1 MSTDIAESL
10 PKRKFAQAA
19 IANAPAT
26 TTPKGKSE
34 GGKKGGG
41 KPAAAKGGSGKGA
54 SEEGSEKRIRQAVYD
69 IRYRARRED
78 IDLKAAFSQ
87 YMSNSSLSQAERTA
101 VREKLFGKAGG
112 VSEMFANDA
121 DELAVEGVANALYK
135 VFVEKEED
143 NKEIELAY
151 LQQLSEDEA
160 NKKYKV
166 RVTDKNGRSYVRFA
180 DRAKI
185 TELRQNP
192 NIESVE
198 MTEYGEPYEG
208 ERKRGEKTARA
219 KGGGLDPVGKED
231 KDVNNDGKV
240 NKTDKY
246 LMKRRKAIGNA
257 IRTRAE
263 AYLAD
268 GTISTE
274 PKAGTKKITGKD
286 PITGGPVDNYSTG
299 AVTISPDDGSKPVRK
314 VGVYAHLELKGGA
327 LSESQ
332 KRMIEMY
339 DTKKKKDELEKK
351 DKVSSMMTK
360 DSVKKED
367 EKEEEKPDMRS
378 KYAMI
383 NIIKNKL
390 RAAGQRDPMV
400 MAVDACEET
409 VEEGIGGMVGGALKK
424 LGTKAAKV
432 TKLGQKAAVGIGGL
446 GVGVGGGKLLDDA
459 RKEGKKG
466 KKKPRQSKP
475 DYSKPLEYG
484 VGQGKALIH
493 YAPQKG
499 EPSRPKDFKLYKK
512 SMKTEE
518 RTPAQDDKSFDKM
531 RPGGSNSQYDKDGK
545 PKKKKPP
552 TGPAGGESPFKPGV
566 DNKIDPKKGKA
577 KKTVIPV
584 KVKTGATGGESQR
597 KKDILPK
604 PEKRTPFNPG
614 VKKNIDPKKG
624 TGKKTA
630 VPAYNPYG
638 KGASATPTNMA
649 PGKP

>member
-41 KPAAAKGGSGKGA
+41 KPAVAKGGSGKGA
-54 SEEGSEKRIRQAVYD
+54 SEEGAEKRIRQAVYD

-78 IDLKAAFSQ
+78 IDLKAAFAQ

-101 VREKLFGKAGG
+101 VREKLFGKTGG
-112 VSEMFANDA
+112 MTEKYINSA
-121 DELAVEGVANALYK
+121 DELAIEGVANALYK
-135 VFVEKEED
+135 VFVEKEE
-143 NKEIELAY
+143 KEMELAY
-151 LQQLSEDEA
+151 IQQLAEDEA

-198 MTEYGEPYEG
+198 MTDYGEPYEG
-208 ERKRGEKTARA
+208 ERKRGEKTAQA

-246 LMKRRKAIGNA
+246 LMKRRKAIGKA

-274 PKAGTKKITGKD
+274 PPAGSKKITGKD
-286 PITGGPVDNYSTG
+286 PVTGGPVDNYSTG
-299 AVTISPDDGSKPVRK
+299 AVKVSPDDGSKPVRK
-314 VGVYAHLELKGGA
+314 VGVYAHLELKGGS
-327 LSESQ
+327 LSEAQ
-332 KRMIEMY
+332 MKMIKMY
-339 DTKKKKDELEKK
+339 DDKKKKEEEELSKK

-400 MAVDACEET
+400 MAVDACEEK
-409 VEEGIGGMVGGALKK
+409 EEK
-424 LGTKAAKV
+424 
-432 TKLGQKAAVGIGGL
+432 
-446 GVGVGGGKLLDDA
+446 
-459 RKEGKKG
+459 
-466 KKKPRQSKP
+466 
-475 DYSKPLEYG
+475 
-484 VGQGKALIH
+484 
-493 YAPQKG
+493 
-499 EPSRPKDFKLYKK
+499 
-512 SMKTEE
+512 
-518 RTPAQDDKSFDKM
+518 
-531 RPGGSNSQYDKDGK
+531 
-545 PKKKKPP
+545 
-552 TGPAGGESPFKPGV
+552 
-566 DNKIDPKKGKA
+566 
-577 KKTVIPV
+577 
-584 KVKTGATGGESQR
+584 
-597 KKDILPK
+597 
-604 PEKRTPFNPG
+604 
-614 VKKNIDPKKG
+614 
-624 TGKKTA
+624 
-630 VPAYNPYG
+630 
-638 KGASATPTNMA
+638 
-649 PGKP
+649 

>member
-41 KPAAAKGGSGKGA
+41 KPEAAKGGSGKGA

-78 IDLKAAFSQ
+78 IDLKAAFAQ
-87 YMSNSSLSQAERTA
+87 YMSNSSLSQADRTA
-101 VREKLFGKAGG
+101 VREKIFGKAGG

-121 DELAVEGVANALYK
+121 DELAVDGVANALYK
-135 VFVEKEED
+135 VFVEKED
-143 NKEIELAY
+143 KAIELAY
-151 LQQLSEDEA
+151 LQQLDEDEA

-180 DRAKI
+180 DRTKI

-198 MTEYGEPYEG
+198 MTEHGDAYEG
-208 ERKRGEKTARA
+208 ERKKGKMTARA
-219 KGGGLDPVGKED
+219 KAGKSLDPVGKED

-246 LMKRRKAIGNA
+246 LMKRREAIGKA

-274 PKAGTKKITGKD
+274 PKGKDKITGKD
-286 PITGGPVDNYSTG
+286 VDNYSSG
-299 AVTISPDDGSKPVRK
+299 AVTVNPDDGSKPVRK
-314 VGVYAHLELKGGA
+314 VGVYAHLELKGSA

-332 KRMIEMY
+332 KKMLEMY

-400 MAVDACEET
+400 MAVDASEE
-409 VEEGIGGMVGGALKK
+409 VVNEDE
-424 LGTKAAKV
+424 
-432 TKLGQKAAVGIGGL
+432 
-446 GVGVGGGKLLDDA
+446 
-459 RKEGKKG
+459 
-466 KKKPRQSKP
+466 KKKIENMIKTKKMNGKDLTPEQI
-475 DYSKPLEYG
+475 
-484 VGQGKALIH
+484 QGLDAGLT
-493 YAPQKG
+493 QG
-499 EPSRPKDFKLYKK
+499 GNPSVLNPPK
-512 SMKTEE
+512 E
-518 RTPAQDDKSFDKM
+518 
-531 RPGGSNSQYDKDGK
+531 
-545 PKKKKPP
+545 KKKD
-552 TGPAGGESPFKPGV
+552 TA
-566 DNKIDPKKGKA
+566 PK
-577 KKTVIPV
+577 
-584 KVKTGATGGESQR
+584 
-597 KKDILPK
+597 
-604 PEKRTPFNPG
+604 
-614 VKKNIDPKKG
+614 
-624 TGKKTA
+624 
-630 VPAYNPYG
+630 YNPYG
-638 KGASATPTNMA
+638 KGATANPSNMSGSTG
-649 PGKP
+649 P

>member
-19 IANAPAT
+19 IANAEAPTA
-26 TTPKGKSE
+26 PKGKSG

-41 KPAAAKGGSGKGA
+41 KPATAKSGGGKGA

-78 IDLKAAFSQ
+78 IDLKAAFAQ

-112 VSEMFANDA
+112 VTEMFATGA
-121 DELAVEGVANALYK
+121 DELAIEGVANALYK
-135 VFVEKEED
+135 VFVEKEE
-143 NKEIELAY
+143 KEMELAY
-151 LQQLSEDEA
+151 VQQLVEDEA
-160 NKKYKV
+160 NRKYKV

-219 KGGGLDPVGKED
+219 KGGGLDPVGQED

-246 LMKRRKAIGNA
+246 LMKRRKAIGKA

-286 PITGGPVDNYSTG
+286 PMTGGPVDNYATG
-299 AVTISPDDGSKPVRK
+299 AITVNPDDGSKPVRK
-314 VGVYAHLELKGGA
+314 VGVYAHLELNGGT
-327 LSESQ
+327 LSEAQ

-339 DTKKKKDELEKK
+339 DEKKKKDEKK
-351 DKVSSMMTK
+351 KGMEAMDGMTK
-360 DSVKKED
+360 TSIKDMKTKPDGCEP
-367 EKEEEKPDMRS
+367 EEEEKPDLRS

-383 NIIKNKL
+383 NLIKNKL

-400 MAVDACEET
+400 MMKDPVMGEENISELRG
-409 VEEGIGGMVGGALKK
+409 VK
-424 LGTKAAKV
+424 LTPEDKIRIEKNKTKADEFFKNNKPSKPSKPSEPDKPSKPSEPV
-432 TKLGQKAAVGIGGL
+432 P
-446 GVGVGGGKLLDDA
+446 D
-459 RKEGKKG
+459 
-466 KKKPRQSKP
+466 KKPDGPKTKR
-475 DYSKPLEYG
+475 
-484 VGQGKALIH
+484 
-493 YAPQKG
+493 PQ
-499 EPSRPKDFKLYKK
+499 PPK
-512 SMKTEE
+512 
-518 RTPAQDDKSFDKM
+518 
-531 RPGGSNSQYDKDGK
+531 
-545 PKKKKPP
+545 
-552 TGPAGGESPFKPGV
+552 TGP
-566 DNKIDPKKGKA
+566 
-577 KKTVIPV
+577 KT
-584 KVKTGATGGESQR
+584 KR
-597 KKDILPK
+597 PK
-604 PEKRTPFNPG
+604 PEPPIKTGPPRYNTYQQA
-614 VKKNIDPKKG
+614 PKG
-624 TGKKTA
+624 ERQ
-630 VPAYNPYG
+630 
-638 KGASATPTNMA
+638 ATPENMA
-649 PGKP
+649 PGRP

>member
-41 KPAAAKGGSGKGA
+41 KPAVAKGGSGKGA
-54 SEEGSEKRIRQAVYD
+54 SEEGAEKRIRQAVYD

-78 IDLKAAFSQ
+78 IDLKAAFAQ

-101 VREKLFGKAGG
+101 VREKLFGKTGG
-112 VSEMFANDA
+112 MTEKYINSA
-121 DELAVEGVANALYK
+121 DELAIEGVANALYK
-135 VFVEKEED
+135 VFVEKEE
-143 NKEIELAY
+143 KEMELAY
-151 LQQLSEDEA
+151 IQQLAEDEA

-198 MTEYGEPYEG
+198 MTDYGEPYEG
-208 ERKRGEKTARA
+208 ERKKGEKTAQA

-246 LMKRRKAIGNA
+246 LMKRRKAIGKA

-274 PKAGTKKITGKD
+274 PPAGSKKITGKD
-286 PITGGPVDNYSTG
+286 PVTGGPVDNYSTG
-299 AVTISPDDGSKPVRK
+299 AVKVSPDDGSKPVRK

-327 LSESQ
+327 LSEAQ
-332 KRMIEMY
+332 MKMMKMV
-339 DTKKKKDELEKK
+339 DDKKKKDDKK
-351 DKVSSMMTK
+351 KGMEAMDGMTK
-360 DSVKKED
+360 TSIKDMKTKPDGCEP
-367 EKEEEKPDMRS
+367 EEEEKPDLRS

-383 NIIKNKL
+383 NLIKNKL

-400 MAVDACEET
+400 MMNDPVMGEENISEKKKKIDYSEYPELVDTGRGGNTANVDVEPKVLKTYRGARELSQLLPT
-409 VEEGIGGMVGGALKK
+409 VAKGFMPGSGGVKK
-424 LGTKAAKV
+424 QAEIQDKKNRERYKNPKGLERVMTGFADKLTKDKY
-432 TKLGQKAAVGIGGL
+432 
-446 GVGVGGGKLLDDA
+446 DFD
-459 RKEGKKG
+459 KKG
-466 KKKPRQSKP
+466 PSK
-475 DYSKPLEYG
+475 
-484 VGQGKALIH
+484 
-493 YAPQKG
+493 
-499 EPSRPKDFKLYKK
+499 
-512 SMKTEE
+512 MKTEE
-518 RTPAQDDKSFDKM
+518 RTPAEGDKSFDIM
-531 RPGGSNSQYDKDGK
+531 RPGGKNSPYNIDGTPK
-545 PKKKKPP
+545 P
-552 TGPAGGESPFKPGV
+552 
-566 DNKIDPKKGKA
+566 
-577 KKTVIPV
+577 
-584 KVKTGATGGESQR
+584 KVKTKPKDPNIKSKPPHGR
-597 KKDILPK
+597 RPPKKDTEPK
-604 PEKRTPFNPG
+604 
-614 VKKNIDPKKG
+614 
-624 TGKKTA
+624 
-630 VPAYNPYG
+630 YNPYG
-638 KGASATPTNMA
+638 TGTANPENMSGSTG
-649 PGKP
+649 P

>member
-26 TTPKGKSE
+26 TTPKGKSG

-41 KPAAAKGGSGKGA
+41 KPVAAKGGGEKGA

-78 IDLKAAFSQ
+78 IDLKAAFAQ
-87 YMSNSSLSQAERTA
+87 YMSNSSLSQADRTA
-101 VREKLFGKAGG
+101 VREKIFGKAGG

-121 DELAVEGVANALYK
+121 DKLAVDGVANALYK
-135 VFVEKEED
+135 VFVEKEE
-143 NKEIELAY
+143 KEMELAY
-151 LQQLSEDEA
+151 IQQLAEDDA

-208 ERKRGEKTARA
+208 ERKKGEKTARA

-246 LMKRRKAIGNA
+246 LMKRREAIGKA

-274 PKAGTKKITGKD
+274 PKAGTKKITGKND
-286 PITGGPVDNYSTG
+286 DGTPVNNYESG
-299 AVTISPDDGSKPVRK
+299 AVTINPDDGSKTTKK
-314 VGVYAHLELKGGA
+314 VGVYAHLELNGGT
-327 LSESQ
+327 LSEAQ
-332 KRMIEMY
+332 KRMLEMY

-400 MAVDACEET
+400 MAVDACEENIDET
-409 VEEGIGGMVGGALKK
+409 IVRPD
-424 LGTKAAKV
+424 GTP
-432 TKLGQKAAVGIGGL
+432 THTG
-446 GVGVGGGKLLDDA
+446 
-459 RKEGKKG
+459 
-466 KKKPRQSKP
+466 
-475 DYSKPLEYG
+475 
-484 VGQGKALIH
+484 
-493 YAPQKG
+493 
-499 EPSRPKDFKLYKK
+499 RPKKDNAPKN
-512 SMKTEE
+512 TE
-518 RTPAQDDKSFDKM
+518 RTPAKDDPSFDIM
-531 RPGGSNSQYDKDGK
+531 RPGGENSPFNKDGTPK
-545 PKKKKPP
+545 P
-552 TGPAGGESPFKPGV
+552 
-566 DNKIDPKKGKA
+566 
-577 KKTVIPV
+577 
-584 KVKTGATGGESQR
+584 KVKTKPKDPNIKMPPPHGRRVS
-597 KKDILPK
+597 KKDKPK
-604 PEKRTPFNPG
+604 
-614 VKKNIDPKKG
+614 
-624 TGKKTA
+624 
-630 VPAYNPYG
+630 YNPNG
-638 KGASATPTNMA
+638 KDATANPENMA
-649 PGKP
+649 PGRP